1 MFLTQLID
9 LITALQRKTTM
20 PKHPLLHIHDLS
32 IIDNNNQQP
41 LLNKLSLT
49 VHQHRTLAI
58 VGESGSGKSLLSKA
72 IMGLLPSS
80 LTATGKIQFQQ
91 QSLLNYNNTQWQ
103 QLRGKQINLIV
114 QNAMGAF
121 DPMMTIGAQFIE
133 TLACHFSLSH
143 EEQQQRITSALQ
155 KTKLDQVHNLLG
167 SHPHQLSGGQ
177 LQRVMIAFA
186 LALEPTIIIADEPT
200 TSLDAITQYEII
212 QQLTQLI
219 KQQNMTLIFI
229 THDLSLVKEIA
240 DDIAVM
246 KEGELIE
253 YASKEQLFNAP
264 QHPYTRF
271 LLETRR
277 KLTQRFEKIMS
288 KPHVING

>member
-1 MFLTQLID
+1 
-9 LITALQRKTTM
+9 M
-20 PKHPLLHIHDLS
+20 PS
-32 IIDNNNQQP
+32 QP
-41 LLNKLSLT
+41 LLQISDLCVTDQISQQYLLHQLNLI
-49 VHQHRTLAI
+49 VYQHRTLAI

-72 IMGLLPSS
+72 IMGLLPPS
-80 LTATGKIQFQQ
+80 LTATGQVLFQQ

-103 QLRGKQINLIV
+103 KLRGKQINLIV

-121 DPMMTIGAQFIE
+121 DPLMTIGSQFIE
-133 TLACHFSLSH
+133 TLACHFKCSD
-143 EEQQQRITSALQ
+143 ETQQQRIAVALQ

-167 SHPHQLSGGQ
+167 SYPHQLSGGQ
-177 LQRVMIAFA
+177 LQRVMMAFA

-212 QQLTQLI
+212 EQLTQLI

-229 THDLSLVKEIA
+229 THDLNLVREIA

-246 KEGELIE
+246 KEGEIIE
-253 YASKEQLFNAP
+253 YANKEQLFNAP
-264 QHPYTRF
+264 QHPYTCF

-288 KPHVING
+288 KPHVISS